1 MSKFAKV
8 GTTQL
13 SAVSKEQLYNMLS
26 KTQARYHKTC
36 LVRYLKTLI
45 MLICVDA
52 RYADLAKAYRQIQL
66 ENQKVK
72 EVMQQTQDK
81 ALR

>member
-1 MSKFAKV
+1 
-8 GTTQL
+8 
-13 SAVSKEQLYNMLS
+13 
-26 KTQARYHKTC
+26 
-36 LVRYLKTLI
+36 
-45 MLICVDA
+45 MLIFVDA

>member
-1 MSKFAKV
+1 
-8 GTTQL
+8 
-13 SAVSKEQLYNMLS
+13 
-26 KTQARYHKTC
+26 
-36 LVRYLKTLI
+36 
-45 MLICVDA
+45 MLIFVPA

-81 ALR
+81 ALRYFYIFCSLVQFFASHFWKTFEN